1 MQREQIIAEIVE
13 HLQACVDESLLDL
26 IHKLLLESG
35 Y

>member
-1 MQREQIIAEIVE
+1 MYQDLINQIVE
-13 HLQACVDESLLDL
+13 KIKVCPDESLLDL

>member
-1 MQREQIIAEIVE
+1 MHQDLINKIVE
-13 HLQACVDESLLDL
+13 KIRICPDEDLLDL